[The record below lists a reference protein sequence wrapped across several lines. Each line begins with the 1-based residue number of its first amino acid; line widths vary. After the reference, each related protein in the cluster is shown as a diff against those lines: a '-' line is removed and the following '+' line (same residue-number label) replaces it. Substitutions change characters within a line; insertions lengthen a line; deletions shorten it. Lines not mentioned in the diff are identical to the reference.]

1 MYTAQSSSFLRRV
14 LKIDA
19 VTSGISAAL
28 MLLTADEASKWFG
41 LPVSLLAGAGIVLV
55 PFALFVFYVA
65 TRPIIARGAVWTVIA
80 LNVLWVIDSLLTVFA
95 GWTEPTALG
104 TAVVIAQALG
114 VAVLAELEY
123 LGLKR
128 APATA

>member
-1 MYTAQSSSFLRRV
+1 MYTVQPSSFLRRV

-28 MLLTADEASKWFG
+28 MLLTADEASKWLG
-41 LPVSLLAGAGIVLV
+41 LPVSLLVGAGLVLI
-55 PFALFVFYVA
+55 PFAAFVFYVA

-80 LNVLWVIDSLLTVFA
+80 LNVLWLIDSVLTIVA
-95 GWTEPTALG
+95 GWTQPTELG
-104 TAVVIAQALG
+104 TAVVIAQAVG

-128 APATA
+128 APAIT